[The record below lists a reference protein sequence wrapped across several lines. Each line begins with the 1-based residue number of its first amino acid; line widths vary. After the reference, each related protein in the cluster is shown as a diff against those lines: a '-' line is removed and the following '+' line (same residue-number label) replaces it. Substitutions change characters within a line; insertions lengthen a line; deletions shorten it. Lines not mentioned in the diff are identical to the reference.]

1 MPQQLKE
8 GLIGKKIMDQERR
21 WEENELSHEIWVC
34 VPVEMGWEKRKNILC
49 YIWTILLESDRN
61 SKKENVGK

>member
-34 VPVEMGWEKRKNILC
+34 VPVEMGMPWETFQAVVQDGGLGEIQRTC
-49 YIWTILLESDRN
+49 
-61 SKKENVGK
+61 

>member
-21 WEENELSHEIWVC
+21 WEENELSHEI
-34 VPVEMGWEKRKNILC
+34 
-49 YIWTILLESDRN
+49 
-61 SKKENVGK
+61 